1 MVQQFKIEGK
11 FSNYTVEALEKR
23 VEEIKDSIRAFV
35 AVLTVG
41 NFSIVASSAAGE
53 GGANGTAGAAAAGGG
68 YGPNATNGSRHEQRR
83 ARGLNLRQ
91 RALNATGGFNLTDA
105 VECAGLNVRIA
116 FDYPKPNPNP
126 KPSPNPT
133 PNPNPNPADQGLWGD
148 LMKKM

>member
-11 FSNYTVEALEKR
+11 FSNYTAEALERR

-53 GGANGTAGAAAAGGG
+53 GGANGTAGAAAAAGGG
-68 YGPNATNGSRHEQRR
+68 YGPNATNGSRHEQGR

-91 RALNATGGFNLTDA
+91 RAPNATGGFNLTDA

-116 FDYPKPNPNP
+116 SDYPEPNPSPSPSPSPNPNP
-126 KPSPNPT
+126 ITLTLYRCASSSRR
-133 PNPNPNPADQGLWGD
+133 A
-148 LMKKM
+148 